1 MGPIP
6 VIQFADTVDDH
17 LDLANTTGELCEV
30 IPGQRRGR
38 DLELL
43 RSALAVINAL
53 AQNTNG

>member
-6 VIQFADTVDDH
+6 RIHFADTVDDH
-17 LDLANTTGELCEV
+17 LDLANAASELCEV
-30 IPGQRRGR
+30 IPGQRGGG

-43 RSALAVINAL
+43 RSALAVVDAL